1 MTTVRRALAIALAVV
16 LALVIFGGGWLIGR
30 LGIGA
35 AVDPASLTDVERQF
49 AERMRNVTLI
59 GSFTTAG
66 QEDRVPRPDRYDIV
80 SVEKVG
86 ADLWRFQ
93 ASCCGL
99 NGTVPIVVPM
109 RFNGDTPMI
118 MMTETSLPGIG
129 TFTARVFFY
138 GDRYAGTW
146 QHGKVGGHMWGR
158 LEKRDRP
165 AEESPAIKSPG

>member
-1 MTTVRRALAIALAVV
+1 MRSIALAVL
-16 LALVIFGGGWLIGR
+16 LALVLFSGGWLIGR

-35 AVDPASLTDVERQF
+35 AVDPASLTEAERQLV
-49 AERMRNVTLI
+49 ERMRNVTLI

-66 QEDRVPRPDRYDIV
+66 QEDRVPQPDRYEIA

-86 ADLWRFQ
+86 ADLWRFE
-93 ASCCGL
+93 AKCCGV
-99 NGTVPIVVPM
+99 NGAVPIAVPM

-118 MMTETSLPGIG
+118 LMTETSLPGIG

-158 LEKRDRP
+158 IEKTGRP
-165 AEESPAIKSPG
+165 ADAR

>member
-1 MTTVRRALAIALAVV
+1 MATVRRTLGIVLVVLLALA
-16 LALVIFGGGWLIGR
+16 IFGGGWLTGR

-35 AVDPASLTDVERQF
+35 VVDPASLTGAERQF
-49 AERMRNVTLI
+49 AERMRGVTLV

-66 QEDRVPRPDRYDIV
+66 REDRVPQPDRYEIA

-86 ADLWRFQ
+86 NDLWRFN
-93 ASCCGL
+93 ARCCGV
-99 NGTVPIVVPM
+99 NGAVPFVVPM

-118 MMTETSLPGIG
+118 LMTETSLPGMG

-158 LEKRDRP
+158 IEKTVAP
-165 AEESPAIKSPG
+165 TPP

>member
-1 MTTVRRALAIALAVV
+1 MATVRRTLGIALAVV
-16 LALVIFGGGWLIGR
+16 LALAIFGGGWLIGR

-35 AVDPASLTDVERQF
+35 VVDPASLTDVERQF
-49 AERMRNVTLI
+49 SGRMRNVTLI

-66 QEDRVPRPDRYDIV
+66 REDRVPRPDRYEIV

-86 ADLWRFQ
+86 GDLWRFN
-93 ASCCGL
+93 AKCCGL
-99 NGTVPIVVPM
+99 NGAVPIVVPM

-118 MMTETSLPGIG
+118 MMTGTSLPGIG

-138 GDRYAGTW
+138 GDHYAGTW

-158 LEKRDRP
+158 IEKTAAP
-165 AEESPAIKSPG
+165 TTP

>member
-1 MTTVRRALAIALAVV
+1 MATVRRTLGIALIVLLALAIFA
-16 LALVIFGGGWLIGR
+16 GGWLTGR

-35 AVDPASLTDVERQF
+35 VVDPASLTDAERQF
-49 AERMRNVTLI
+49 AERMRGVTLI

-66 QEDRVPRPDRYDIV
+66 RDDRVPQPDRYDIV

-86 ADLWRFQ
+86 DDLWRFN
-93 ASCCGL
+93 ARCCGL
-99 NGTVPIVVPM
+99 NGAIPIVVPM

-146 QHGKVGGHMWGR
+146 QHGKVGGPMWGR
-158 LEKRDRP
+158 IEKTGR
-165 AEESPAIKSPG
+165 S

>member
-1 MTTVRRALAIALAVV
+1 MATVRRPLGIALVVALALAIFV
-16 LALVIFGGGWLIGR
+16 GGWLTGR

-35 AVDPASLTDVERQF
+35 VVDPASLTGAERQF
-49 AERMRNVTLI
+49 AERMRGVTLI

-66 QEDRVPRPDRYDIV
+66 REDRVPQSDRYDIV

-86 ADLWRFQ
+86 NDLWRFN
-93 ASCCGL
+93 ARCCGV
-99 NGTVPIVVPM
+99 NGAVPIVVPM
-109 RFNGDTPMI
+109 RFNGDTPII

-158 LEKRDRP
+158 IEKTGR
-165 AEESPAIKSPG
+165 S

>member
-1 MTTVRRALAIALAVV
+1 MATIRRTLGIALVVLLALALFAA
-16 LALVIFGGGWLIGR
+16 GWLTGR

-35 AVDPASLTDVERQF
+35 VVDPATLTDAEHQF

-66 QEDRVPRPDRYDIV
+66 EEDRVPRPDRYEID

-86 ADLWRFQ
+86 EDLWRFN
-93 ASCCGL
+93 AKCCGAS
-99 NGTVPIVVPM
+99 GAVPIVVPM
-109 RFNGDTPMI
+109 RFNGDTPMV
-118 MMTETSLPGIG
+118 MMTETSLPGMG

-146 QHGKVGGHMWGR
+146 QHGQVGGHMWGR
-158 LEKRDRP
+158 IEKTGGSAGAR
-165 AEESPAIKSPG
+165 

>member
-1 MTTVRRALAIALAVV
+1 MATVRRALGITLIVLLALALFV
-16 LALVIFGGGWLIGR
+16 GGWLTGR

-35 AVDPASLTDVERQF
+35 VVDPASLTNAERQF
-49 AERMRNVTLI
+49 AERMRGVTLV
-59 GSFTTAG
+59 GSFTTDG
-66 QEDRVPRPDRYDIV
+66 SENRVPQSDRYDIV

-86 ADLWRFQ
+86 DDLWRFN
-93 ASCCGL
+93 SKCCGV
-99 NGTVPIVVPM
+99 NSAIPFVVPM

-118 MMTETSLPGIG
+118 LMTETSLPGMG

-158 LEKRDRP
+158 IERTMASTPL
-165 AEESPAIKSPG
+165 